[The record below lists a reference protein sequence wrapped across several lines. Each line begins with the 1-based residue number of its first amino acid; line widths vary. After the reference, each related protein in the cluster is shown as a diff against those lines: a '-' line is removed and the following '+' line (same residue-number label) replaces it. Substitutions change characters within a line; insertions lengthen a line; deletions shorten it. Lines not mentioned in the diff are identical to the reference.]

1 MGAILETRDENAT
14 MVASTKSAS
23 DLAIRKMAPP
33 PQHSSRER
41 NPAVNCWLVSDSN
54 VLPPIAVKR
63 RDTDLCDNVAQTGA
77 Q

>member
-41 NPAVNCWLVSDSN
+41 NSAVNCWLVSDSN